1 MSNLITS
8 RNIEVQ
14 ELFLTAKAY
23 GREMVQDILH
33 SMAKTR
39 PNTTK
44 TRPETSTTYRVQR
57 PCSRRGRGS
66 PIHADKQHH
75 PQRGTRAK
83 ERNGRHMTDEPDRFP
98 AAPRD
103 TTIPPYF
110 ISTSQDQNHLEPLHV
125 FEQAKGCEGENGRI
139 VESGIDEYTTANRRV
154 DHRKGKQTTSG
165 TGHSISRSG
174 GELVW
179 PRRSARC
186 AQLSV
191 LHNSAA
197 TTGAGCE
204 SC

>member
-1 MSNLITS
+1 
-8 RNIEVQ
+8 
-14 ELFLTAKAY
+14 
-23 GREMVQDILH
+23 
-33 SMAKTR
+33 MAKTR

-66 PIHADKQHH
+66 PIHTDKQHH
-75 PQRGTRAK
+75 PQQGARAK
-83 ERNGRHMTDEPDRFP
+83 ERNGRHMTDESNCFP

-103 TTIPPYF
+103 TTISPPT
-110 ISTSQDQNHLEPLHV
+110 SSPTSQDQNRLDPLHV
-125 FEQAKGCEGENGRI
+125 FEQAKGVEDEDGRI

-197 TTGAGCE
+197 TTGAGWMGC
-204 SC
+204 